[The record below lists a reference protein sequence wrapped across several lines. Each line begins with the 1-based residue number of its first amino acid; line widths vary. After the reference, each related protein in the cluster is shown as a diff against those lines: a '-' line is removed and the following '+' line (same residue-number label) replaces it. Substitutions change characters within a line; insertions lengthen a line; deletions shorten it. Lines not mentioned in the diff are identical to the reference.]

1 MRLVD
6 ARQMRELDNRAIQEI
21 GIPAVVLMENAGVA
35 IAEEVVRWCVLR
47 AEQQVPDEA
56 EGLIEEA
63 LLGIGR
69 RAVQNSPTEVRRIL
83 EQEHWLILIGKGNN
97 GGDGLVAARH
107 LMNAGM
113 SVTLLY
119 VTPHE
124 QLTGAAAGQA
134 QIAAALNIPLIV
146 FGEQQLNYG
155 EYTGAIDALLGTGTS
170 GAPRGNYAAAI
181 EQVNASGLPIV
192 SADLPSGVNA
202 DTGETYEPCIQAR
215 ITVCLAFLKAGL
227 TQYPGARAAGDVI
240 VRDIGIPV
248 SLAKTGRPG
257 SFLLTE
263 EVLIREL
270 GVQPSRRRDPD
281 GHKGTYG
288 HVLLAAG
295 SAEMS
300 GAGLLASKAALR
312 AGCGLATW
320 ALPAALAP
328 HVLGAVPELMLAPVG
343 DSASK
348 GWSEAAAGEVLRL
361 LETRGVLAAGP
372 GLGRFEGEGA
382 FLRALWEG
390 ARRPLVLDADALNI
404 LAAAGGPAAWKRR
417 DAAVVLTPH
426 PGEMARLAGVSTAE
440 VQRDRIGLA
449 RRFALEHGVTLVLKG
464 ARTVI
469 AAEDGRIFV
478 GTTGN
483 PGMATGGAGD
493 VLTGMIAG
501 LLAEG
506 LTAVQAAAFGVHL
519 HGLAGDR
526 AAAARHNPASLL
538 AGDIIEHL

>member
-6 ARQMRELDNRAIQEI
+6 AEQMRELDRQTIQEI
-21 GIPAVVLMENAGVA
+21 GIPAAVLMENAGRA
-35 IAEEVVRWCVLR
+35 IAEELIRWCVLR
-47 AEQQVPDEA
+47 SEQQLPKEP
-56 EGLIEEA
+56 EGLIEEDV
-63 LLGIGR
+63 LGMGR
-69 RAVQNSPTEVRRIL
+69 LACQKSPAEIRQIL
-83 EQEHWLILIGKGNN
+83 RQEHWLMLIGKGNN

-107 LMNAGM
+107 LMNAEM

-119 VTPHE
+119 VTVPE
-124 QLTGAAAGQA
+124 QITGEAAAQVQA
-134 QIAAALNIPLIV
+134 ARALNIPSRV
-146 FGEQQLNYG
+146 FGEQPLDFAG
-155 EYTGAIDALLGTGTS
+155 YTGILDALLGTGTS
-170 GAPRGNYAAAI
+170 GVPRGSYAALI
-181 EQVNASGLPIV
+181 EQANGSGLPMI

-202 DTGETYEPCIQAR
+202 DTGEVYEPCIQAR
-215 ITVCLAFLKAGL
+215 ITVCLAFLKTGL
-227 TQYPGARAAGDVI
+227 TQYPGAKVAGDV
-240 VRDIGIPV
+240 VVKDIGIPA
-248 SLAKTGRPG
+248 SLAETDEPG

-295 SAEMS
+295 SAGMS

-320 ALPAALAP
+320 ALPGALAP
-328 HVLGAVPELMLAPVG
+328 HVLSAVPELMLAPIG
-343 DSASK
+343 DGGSK
-348 GWSEAAAGEVLRL
+348 GWSQAAADEVLRL
-361 LETRGVLAAGP
+361 LETRSVLAAGP

-390 ARRPLVLDADALNI
+390 ARRPLVLDADALNM

-417 DAAVVLTPH
+417 DAAAVLTPH

-469 AAEDGRIFV
+469 AAEDGRVFV
-478 GTTGN
+478 NPTGT
-483 PGMATGGAGD
+483 PAMATGGAGD
-493 VLTGMIAG
+493 VLTGIIAG
-501 LLAEG
+501 LLAQG
-506 LTAVQAAAFGVHL
+506 LTAVQAAAFGVYV
-519 HGLAGDR
+519 HGLAGER
-526 AAAARHNPASLL
+526 AAAARHNPASLI

>member
-6 ARQMRELDNRAIQEI
+6 AGQMRELDHQTIQEI
-21 GIPAVVLMENAGVA
+21 GIPAAVLMESAGRAV
-35 IAEEVVRWCVLR
+35 AEEVVRYCVLR
-47 AEQQVPDEA
+47 SEQQLPKEP
-56 EGLIEEA
+56 EGLIEEV
-63 LLGIGR
+63 LLGMGGMGCR
-69 RAVQNSPTEVRRIL
+69 RSPADIRHIL
-83 EQEHWLILIGKGNN
+83 QYEHWLVLIGKGSN
-97 GGDGLVAARH
+97 GGDGLAAARH
-107 LMNAGM
+107 LINAGM

-119 VTPHE
+119 VTDPG
-124 QLTGAAAGQA
+124 QMTGEAAAQVQA
-134 QIAAALNIPLIV
+134 ARALKIPSRV
-146 FGEQQLNYG
+146 FGERPLEFAG
-155 EYTGAIDALLGTGTS
+155 YTGILDALLGTGTS
-170 GAPRGNYAAAI
+170 GAPRGSYAALI
-181 EQVNASGLPIV
+181 EQVNGSGLPIV

-202 DTGETYEPCIQAR
+202 DTGEVYEPCIQAR
-215 ITVCLAFLKAGL
+215 ITVSLAFLKAGL
-227 TQYPGARAAGDVI
+227 TQYPGAGAAGDV
-240 VRDIGIPV
+240 VVKDIGIPA
-248 SLAKTGRPG
+248 SLAETGKPG

-270 GVQPSRRRDPD
+270 EVHPSRRRDPD

-295 SAEMS
+295 STGMS

-343 DSASK
+343 DGASE

-361 LETRGVLAAGP
+361 LETRSVLAAGP
-372 GLGRFEGEGA
+372 GLGRFAGESA

-390 ARRPLVLDADALNI
+390 ARCPLVLDADALNI
-404 LAAAGGPAAWKRR
+404 FAAAGGPAAWKRR
-417 DAAVVLTPH
+417 DASVVLTPH

-469 AAEDGRIFV
+469 AAEDGRVFV
-478 GTTGN
+478 NTTGT
-483 PGMATGGAGD
+483 PAMATGGAGD
-493 VLTGMIAG
+493 VLTGIIAG
-501 LLAEG
+501 LLAQG
-506 LTAVQAAAFGVHL
+506 LTAVQAAAFGVYM
-519 HGLAGDR
+519 HGLAGER
-526 AAAARHNPASLL
+526 AAAARHNPASLI